1 MNEEHSE
8 YYKKMMGI
16 LDEQIEDVE
25 KPPKFL
31 TEGQMQEIKRE
42 RKISKTKLL
51 EELKEKF
58 PYSDVPFN
66 RFRDRDPIQ
75 YSKLVSTKDL
85 KVAEF
90 VLKWEHVHGKRIHKN
105 MAWELLTQIKENGS
119 ISDSMLLELEKKY
132 KEK

>member
-31 TEGQMQEIKRE
+31 TEEQVQNIKIE
-42 RKISKTKLL
+42 KKISKTKLL
-51 EELKEKF
+51 EQLKEKY

-66 RFRDRDPIQ
+66 RFRDRDPRQ

-90 VLKWEHVHGKRIHKN
+90 VLKWEHEHKKRIHKN
-105 MAWELLTQIKENGS
+105 MAWELLTAMKENKI
-119 ISDSMLLELEKKY
+119 ISEEFLEVIDKKFQD
-132 KEK
+132 